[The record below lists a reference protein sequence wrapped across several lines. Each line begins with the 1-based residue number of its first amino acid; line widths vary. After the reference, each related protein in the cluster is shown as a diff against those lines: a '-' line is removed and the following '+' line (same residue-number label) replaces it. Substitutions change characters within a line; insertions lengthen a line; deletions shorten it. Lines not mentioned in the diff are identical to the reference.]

1 MILKIFSRSLLA
13 ALALGAAPFAL
24 AEDDEDLVIAPEE
37 LVYCTVCHGVQ
48 LMGNRNINA
57 PRLSGMESWYVVRQ
71 LEAFQKG
78 WRGTHPDDLVGMEM
92 RPMATA
98 LSDKQVTKAAEFA
111 SMTRSPAPIG
121 SIEGDTAAGKTLY
134 ASCAACHGASAEGN
148 EALGAPAMSGI
159 NDWYLV
165 RQLENYRD
173 GRRGVDPADT
183 YGVQMRAATQL
194 LGDDQAI
201 ADVVSY
207 ISTLNNN

>member
-1 MILKIFSRSLLA
+1 MTLKLFSRCLLA
-13 ALALGAAPFAL
+13 ALALGAAPLAT
-24 AEDDEDLVIAPEE
+24 AEDEEDLVIAPDE

-57 PRLSGMESWYVVRQ
+57 PRLSGMETWYVARQ

-78 WRGTHPDDLVGMEM
+78 WRGAHADDLVGMEM

-98 LSDKQVTKAAEFA
+98 LSAPQVAQAAEFA
-111 SMTRSPAPIG
+111 NQTRSPAPAA
-121 SIEGDTAAGKTLY
+121 SIEGNAADGQAHY
-134 ASCAACHGASAEGN
+134 GSCAACHGANAEGN
-148 EALGAPAMSGI
+148 EALGAPGLSGI

>member
-1 MILKIFSRSLLA
+1 MIFRIFSRCMLA
-13 ALALGAAPFAL
+13 ALALVTAPLAV
-24 AEDDEDLVIAPEE
+24 AEDEEDLVIAPEE

-57 PRLSGMESWYVVRQ
+57 PRLSGMESWYVARQ

-98 LSDKQVTKAAEFA
+98 LSGKQVTQAAEFA
-111 SMTRSPAPIG
+111 SQTRSPAPAP
-121 SIEGDTAAGKTLY
+121 SIEGNAADGRAHY
-134 ASCAACHGASAEGN
+134 GSCAACHGVNAEGN
-148 EALGAPAMSGI
+148 ETLGAPGLSGI

-207 ISTLNNN
+207 ISTLNTN